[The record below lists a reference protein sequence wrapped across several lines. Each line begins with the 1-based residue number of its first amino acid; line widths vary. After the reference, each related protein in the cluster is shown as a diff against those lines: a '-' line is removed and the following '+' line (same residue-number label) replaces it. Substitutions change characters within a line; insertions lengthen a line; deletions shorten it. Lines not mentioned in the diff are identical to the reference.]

1 MSELGLSERI
11 KKVIKENGGRTRYTQ
26 ITGKIKIRGNLIA
39 SELNLLVESG
49 EVVKEVTGLVELFWL
64 KDAWDKHQANAGEE
78 VKDLAAVVAAEPVPD
93 VIPVPVEP
101 GPVADEFEVPEF
113 VKVDAL
119 EADEFGENL
128 GQFDAALN
136 AVFFGFAEKAEA
148 LWAKQLHKLEA
159 MGISNRQAK
168 IRVVTECSEF
178 TLFPEP
184 VRQLL
189 AELAVELE
197 KFPDMPNLGG

>member
-11 KKVIKENGGRTRYTQ
+11 KRIIESNNGRVRFGQ
-26 ITGKIKIRGNLIA
+26 ITGKIKNIRSNLV
-39 SELNLLVESG
+39 SEELAALIRAG
-49 EVVKEVTGLVELFWL
+49 EVIQEFTASGAEIFWSP
-64 KDAWDKHQANAGEE
+64 DAWANHQSSAGEE
-78 VKDLAAVVAAEPVPD
+78 SSADTAV
-93 VIPVPVEP
+93 
-101 GPVADEFEVPEF
+101 
-113 VKVDAL
+113 
-119 EADEFGENL
+119 
-128 GQFDAALN
+128 DAALVPEALEPDPAVSEFSETLSQLDTAMN
-136 AVFFGFAEKAEA
+136 AVLLGFAEKAGD

-178 TLFPEP
+178 TLFPEH

-197 KFPDMPNLGG
+197 KFPDAPNLGG